1 MNPIFE
7 GNQQQDAHE
16 LLVCLLD
23 IFRET
28 CQALARQAETR
39 AAFEVNNYG
48 LVDLLFTVWFEN
60 KIN

>member
-1 MNPIFE
+1 MYHLNFREVNPIFE

-28 CQALARQAETR
+28 CQANARQAETR
-39 AAFEVNNYG
+39 AAFEIHH
-48 LVDLLFTVWFEN
+48 FR
-60 KIN
+60 

>member
-1 MNPIFE
+1 MNFFYFIREVNPIFE

-28 CQALARQAETR
+28 CQASARQAETR
-39 AAFEVNNYG
+39 AAFEINN
-48 LVDLLFTVWFEN
+48 FR
-60 KIN
+60 